1 MKHFYLFCVMS
12 FFFSL
17 LTTSCDE
24 KFFDELIDAITNDDD
39 SGSSSGSGTSSSI
52 TNGLMAYYT
61 FDDGTAK
68 NTKGSNYTGTLA
80 GEGGTYVT
88 DTPTGTGKALSLKA
102 RGYVRI
108 PQNMLKGIRTYS
120 ISMWVKNFGTGG
132 LFTTTYTDDT
142 YNGAPRLWVNSSNC
156 FVADG
161 SQDIFSTAAKF
172 GLSASQWQDDR
183 WHMITA
189 VYLSENSI
197 MLYIDGELVGSAQ
210 ARGTTEAM
218 GTFMA
223 IGGKCEDVM
232 NGSMLVDNVRVYSVC
247 LSAAAV
253 KNIYKTEK

>member
-1 MKHFYLFCVMS
+1 MAV
-12 FFFSL
+12 FFSL

-39 SGSSSGSGTSSSI
+39 SDSNSGTSSSI

-80 GEGGTYVT
+80 GAGGTYVT
-88 DTPTGTGKALSLKA
+88 DTPTGTGKALSLNA
-102 RGYVRI
+102 QGYVRI
-108 PQNMLKGIRTYS
+108 PQNMLKGIRTFS

-132 LFTTTYTDDT
+132 LFTTTYTNDT
-142 YNGAPRLWVNSSNC
+142 YNGAPRLWVDSSNG

-161 SQDIFSTAAKF
+161 SQDIFTTAAKF
-172 GLSASQWQDDR
+172 ELSASRWQDDH

-189 VYLSENSI
+189 VYFSGNSI
-197 MLYIDGELVGSAQ
+197 LLYIDGELAGSAQ
-210 ARGTTEAM
+210 ASGTTESV

-232 NGSMLVDNVRVYSVC
+232 NGSMLVDNVRIYSVS

-253 KNIYKTEK
+253 KNLYKTEK